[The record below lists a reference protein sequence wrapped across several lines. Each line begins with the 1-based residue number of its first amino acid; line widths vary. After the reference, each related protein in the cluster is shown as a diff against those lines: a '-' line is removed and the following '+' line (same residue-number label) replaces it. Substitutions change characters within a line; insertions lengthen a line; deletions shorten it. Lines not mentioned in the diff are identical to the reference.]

1 MAAYRWLQTDTPGR
15 CVPSSGRAAHFLL
28 RASNSGRE
36 SVMAGIV
43 RKRGPGEAGNR
54 GAFGAM
60 CRGDAEVPGDSSG
73 QPRDAA
79 GAAPVERVGFDL
91 GTSGPAA
98 FDEHAAAAAAEL
110 SEARA
115 RMRGHVDA
123 LHRAVGDRKNAS
135 GAWGKSDEQV
145 FAAAREWVSLADR
158 GAASEATGKQ
168 LRKPLRD
175 AQAARERVERARE
188 QVDGLEEAF
197 RIRGGWNRA
206 FLVAN
211 ANGHVHSSTS
221 CSTCRPTTQYAWMTD
236 YSGAD
241 EETIVADAG
250 YRACTACYPSA
261 PVGDERSL
269 PTKMLTD
276 EEKQD
281 AKRRERARAAREAK
295 KAKAAANAPTATGE
309 PLTVRSGTS
318 QYPETL
324 KTERTARSWAINEVL
339 NEASFVAYR
348 AQVEGADTTFPGSAV
363 HPASRAPLLQALA
376 DKHGPA
382 PRPPP

>member
-43 RKRGPGEAGNR
+43 RKRDTGEAGNR
-54 GAFGAM
+54 GEFGAI
-60 CRGDAEVPGDSSG
+60 CRGDAEVQVDSSG
-73 QPRDAA
+73 QQSDAA
-79 GAAPVERVGFDL
+79 GAALVERFGFDVR
-91 GTSGPAA
+91 TADPVD

-123 LHRAVGDRKNAS
+123 LHRAVGDRKGAS

-145 FAAAREWVSLADR
+145 FAAAREWVSLADG

-175 AQAARERVERARE
+175 AQAARERVERARA
-188 QVDGLEEAF
+188 QVDGLDEAF
-197 RIRGGWNRA
+197 RICGGWNRA
-206 FLVAN
+206 FLVAG
-211 ANGHVHSSTS
+211 ADGHVHAGTD
-221 CSTCRPTTQYAWMTD
+221 CSTCRPTTQYVWMTT

-241 EETIVADAG
+241 EDTIVGDAG
-250 YRACTACYPSA
+250 YRACTVCYPSA

-269 PTKMLTD
+269 PTTMLTD
-276 EEKQD
+276 EEKQE
-281 AKRRERARAAREAK
+281 AKRGESERA
-295 KAKAAANAPTATGE
+295 TG
-309 PLTVRSGTS
+309 RG
-318 QYPETL
+318 
-324 KTERTARSWAINEVL
+324 
-339 NEASFVAYR
+339 
-348 AQVEGADTTFPGSAV
+348 GG
-363 HPASRAPLLQALA
+363 SRARR
-376 DKHGPA
+376 GG
-382 PRPPP
+382 